1 MAEGGREVKPCLR
14 YQDLEAGVGLS
25 PLWGRTS
32 CSLCPQ
38 APRGSTGSAALE
50 LDISFPSGED
60 HVLQDLL
67 QAALAGWG
75 ESCRWRWTLSGGAS
89 LRPPSP
95 HTLFPSFS
103 CRSQGTQGY
112 SRFPPLSEARTG
124 QTGHTSRN
132 SCLNSSGFPSGTH
145 SSRLDSRKSAA
156 RPSCRVSPGLL
167 TG

>member
-1 MAEGGREVKPCLR
+1 MGGEVKPCLR
-14 YQDLEAGVGLS
+14 YYCSLEAGKGLS
-25 PLWGRTS
+25 PLWGRAS
-32 CSLCPQ
+32 RSLYPQ
-38 APRGSTGSAALE
+38 ALRGSAGSAVE
-50 LDISFPSGED
+50 LAISFLPG
-60 HVLQDLL
+60 QDLVL
-67 QAALAGWG
+67 AAFLGAALAGWG
-75 ESCRWRWTLSGGAS
+75 ESYRWRWRLSGGAP
-89 LRPPSP
+89 LRPLSP
-95 HTLFPSFS
+95 HSPFS
-103 CRSQGTQGY
+103 LPCRPQGTRGY